1 MAKGKAEITV
11 AVNILKRLEVELDD
25 AGVLHIRLFD
35 SNDATFT
42 DKRVESFHEG
52 DKVTLDFGKQ

>member
-35 SNDATFT
+35 ANEATFT
-42 DKRVESFHEG
+42 DKRVEAFNEG
-52 DKVTLDFGKQ
+52 DQVTLTFGKP